1 VADVQELIDSINS
14 KLYVEVI
21 EEEQEEENEELGH
34 LSIIATDSEFM
45 EGLVQD
51 KVPSVRQIA
60 SLFNKE
66 ATSLSVSEIEAMM
79 DEFQNI

>member
-1 VADVQELIDSINS
+1 MADVQELIDSINS

-21 EEEQEEENEELGH
+21 EEEEDEGESEQF
-34 LSIIATDSEFM
+34 SIIATDSEFL
-45 EGLVQD
+45 EGLAQD
-51 KVPSVRQIA
+51 KVPSVRQLA

-66 ATSLSVSEIEAMM
+66 ATSLSVSELEAIM